1 MPSARLE
8 DGDVGVGVN
17 ADLCRDLET
26 TAYDLPRW
34 EIGVLDQCARRCES
48 VRSTRSNRQNSIVGL
63 DDVTSSRDD
72 KAVLTISDSE
82 QSFQTTQNPIAPPIL
97 CQLHR
102 CALQVSGIPLQFFL
116 ELLKQCESIGR
127 CARESGEQLSAVQ
140 RADFLRVRFHH
151 SLADGDLSVTAER
164 DLSVASDGEDRGR
177 PDALKFPTHRFK
189 ITLPLGLRR
198 PGKGL
203 RCALSG
209 APKPQRKRYFESMS
223 REFERVRSTTI
234 LAVRRDGQVA
244 LGGDGQVTAGQTVM
258 KSNAQ
263 KVRTLHG
270 GKLLAG
276 FAGAAAD
283 AFTLF
288 EKFEEK
294 LERYPGNLQRAAVE
308 LAKDWRSDRVLRRL
322 EALLAVTDKEHGF
335 IISGTGDIIEP
346 DDGILAIGSGGSYAL
361 AAARALVENTDLPAR
376 EIVRRALEIAAEIC
390 VYTNANITV
399 LEPS

>member
-1 MPSARLE
+1 M
-8 DGDVGVGVN
+8 
-17 ADLCRDLET
+17 
-26 TAYDLPRW
+26 
-34 EIGVLDQCARRCES
+34 
-48 VRSTRSNRQNSIVGL
+48 
-63 DDVTSSRDD
+63 
-72 KAVLTISDSE
+72 KSD
-82 QSFQTTQNPIAPPIL
+82 
-97 CQLHR
+97 
-102 CALQVSGIPLQFFL
+102 
-116 ELLKQCESIGR
+116 
-127 CARESGEQLSAVQ
+127 RE
-140 RADFLRVRFHH
+140 R
-151 SLADGDLSVTAER
+151 
-164 DLSVASDGEDRGR
+164 
-177 PDALKFPTHRFK
+177 
-189 ITLPLGLRR
+189 I
-198 PGKGL
+198 
-203 RCALSG
+203 
-209 APKPQRKRYFESMS
+209 
-223 REFERVRSTTI
+223 RSTTI
-234 LAVRRDGQVA
+234 LGVRRNGQVA
-244 LGGDGQVTAGQTVM
+244 LGGDGQVTVGQTVM

-361 AAARALVENTDLPAR
+361 AAARALLESTDMPPR
-376 EIVRRALEIAAEIC
+376 EIVRRGLEIAAEIC